1 MRTRLCSV
9 AASMLLMMSLQ
20 GCFPV
25 VAAGVGKL
33 FEYLN

>member
-1 MRTRLCSV
+1 MRTCLCSV

-33 FEYLN
+33 FENLD